1 MELEI
6 DTSIGTDDLP
16 WSQL

>member
-6 DTSIGTDDLP
+6 DTEAVVLTF
-16 WSQL
+16 